1 MTAGLHRRL
10 LALESF
16 DSGNHAKPL
25 PDVVAD
31 DMPDDELKRL
41 RRGGREVY
49 RMAEFVELCL

>member
-1 MTAGLHRRL
+1 MKTLEARL
-10 LALESF
+10 LALETHES
-16 DSGNHAKPL
+16 DHVKPL

-31 DMPDDELKRL
+31 DVPADELKRL